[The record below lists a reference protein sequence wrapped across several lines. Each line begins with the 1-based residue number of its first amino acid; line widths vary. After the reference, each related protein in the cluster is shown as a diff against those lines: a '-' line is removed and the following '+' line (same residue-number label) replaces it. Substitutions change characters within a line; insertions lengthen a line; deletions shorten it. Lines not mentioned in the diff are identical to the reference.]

1 MILPRVWWLF
11 GFEGWFVNIT
21 IIFCILLECQL
32 RFTEMNG
39 KTLFIRRERKN
50 SACRKIYKKLT
61 EEKYLTEKSSLNQQ
75 RLKLKFLILFFD

>member
-1 MILPRVWWLF
+1 MILPKVRWLF
-11 GFEGWFVNIT
+11 GFGRWFVNLT

-32 RFTEMNG
+32 KFTAING

-61 EEKYLTEKSSLNQQ
+61 EEKYLTEK
-75 RLKLKFLILFFD
+75 ILSQPTKT